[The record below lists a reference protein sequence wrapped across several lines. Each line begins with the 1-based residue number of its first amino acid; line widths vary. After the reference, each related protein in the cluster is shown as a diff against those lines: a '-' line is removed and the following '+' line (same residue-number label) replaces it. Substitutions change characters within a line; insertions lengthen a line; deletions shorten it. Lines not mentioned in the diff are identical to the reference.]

1 MTNYFVHGLQR
12 IILQYTPRSFL
23 KEANVNAPYS
33 QSGGNDTFFSFFLQL
48 KTRRHVD
55 LGLAQI
61 PDGAESFRIDPIIS
75 ETKSNYITYDLSFH
89 PYNTSLESSLYKTHS

>member
-33 QSGGNDTFFSFFLQL
+33 HTGGNDTFFLQL
-48 KTRRHVD
+48 KLEDTLIWGQLRY
-55 LGLAQI
+55 LMEQ
-61 PDGAESFRIDPIIS
+61 
-75 ETKSNYITYDLSFH
+75 
-89 PYNTSLESSLYKTHS
+89 SLFL